1 MKTKHTVTPSS
12 PVTRR
17 TFLKTGAVI
26 TAGIASLSWPARAA
40 VNKNSRLRIFHI
52 GVGGVAA
59 MQRKGLKD
67 HPMVE
72 FAGFCDVEHR
82 ELDKITKEFPGAWTV
97 ADYREAFANRADQFD
112 AVIVDTPD
120 FHHAPMML
128 TALKHHKHLYG
139 QKPLV
144 QQLDELR
151 LIRDGLAA
159 RPNLITQMGTQR
171 A

>member
-1 MKTKHTVTPSS
+1 MKTQPTVVPHS

-17 TFLKTGAVI
+17 TFLKTGAVL
-26 TAGIASLSWPARAA
+26 TAGIAALSLRARAQI
-40 VNKNSRLRIFHI
+40 NKNSRLRIFHI

-59 MQRKGLKD
+59 MQRKGLKN

-72 FAGFCDVEHR
+72 FAGFCDVDRR
-82 ELDKITKEFPGAWTV
+82 ELDKITKEFPGAWTA

-151 LIRDGLAA
+151 MIRDGLSN
-159 RPNLITQMGTQR
+159 RRLISTVSFQ
-171 A
+171 

>member
-1 MKTKHTVTPSS
+1 MKSTNTPA

-17 TFLKTGAVI
+17 TFLRTGAVL
-26 TAGIASLSWPARAA
+26 TAGIATLSRAARAQT
-40 VNKNSRLRIFHI
+40 NKNSKLRIFHM
-52 GVGGVAA
+52 GVGGVAG

-72 FAGFCDVEHR
+72 FAGFCDVERR
-82 ELDKITKEFPGAWTV
+82 ELDKISKEFPNAWTL
-97 ADYREAFANRADQFD
+97 ADYREAYANRVDQFD

-120 FHHAPMML
+120 FHHTPMML
-128 TALKHHKHLYG
+128 TALKHDKHLYG

-151 LIRDGLAA
+151 LIREGLAA
-159 RPNLITQMGTQR
+159 KPKLNLPPDHGR
-171 A
+171 CR